1 MRYSK
6 SMIEAV
12 RQVAMYEQ
20 FDYVLL
26 DKDNKI
32 PHRFKDSNNIV
43 LDPKTAQECWYF
55 EMNQDTKGTGHLLPG
70 EAYYP
75 YYYNSGD
82 GLSTDG
88 LNENGE
94 EFKNAYLVHDNI
106 QINYKS
112 T

>member
-32 PHRFKDSNNIV
+32 IARYKGRDAKKHAELTKKVQRKKLV
-43 LDPKTAQECWYF
+43 L
-55 EMNQDTKGTGHLLPG
+55 
-70 EAYYP
+70 
-75 YYYNSGD
+75 
-82 GLSTDG
+82 
-88 LNENGE
+88 
-94 EFKNAYLVHDNI
+94 
-106 QINYKS
+106 
-112 T
+112 